1 MFCSSG
7 VRRLFLLVLLVFVP
21 LWAWAQGTYTTNFPL
36 TENPI
41 SEGGKWINGGTTGL
55 DWANVRTTSGL
66 AYGTQSG
73 SNGYD
78 DSTALLAG
86 NWGSNQDVSATV
98 HSVNQQAGS
107 VFEEVELRL
116 RTSISAHSITGYE
129 VNFRC
134 THDGSQYAQ
143 VVRWNGKLGSF
154 TEIDGRTGPGIYNG
168 DTVRATIAGSTIS
181 VYINGSMIFTATDS
195 TYSSGSPGLG
205 FFLQGGSS
213 NLDSDFG
220 FTSYTASD
228 GQGPAP
234 PTNLS
239 AAPH

>member
-1 MFCSSG
+1 M
-7 VRRLFLLVLLVFVP
+7 
-21 LWAWAQGTYTTNFPL
+21 
-36 TENPI
+36 
-41 SEGGKWINGGTTGL
+41 
-55 DWANVRTTSGL
+55 RTTSGL

-78 DSTALLAG
+78 DSTAILAG
-86 NWGSNQDVSATV
+86 NWGPNQDVSATV
-98 HSVNQQAGS
+98 HSVNQQTGN

-134 THDGSQYAQ
+134 THDGSQYTQ

-168 DTVRATIAGSTIS
+168 DTVRATIAGNTIS
-181 VYINGSMIFTATDS
+181 VYINGSVIFTVTDS
-195 TYSSGSPGLG
+195 TYGTGSPGLG

-220 FTSYTASD
+220 FTTYTASD
-228 GQGPAP
+228 GQGTAP
-234 PTNLS
+234 PTDLT
-239 AAPH
+239 ATPH